1 MCPFREPQAEVRES
15 EQQSLCSASSAKKP
29 GANVAQ
35 QKHTISTAMAHW
47 PESGGDN
54 RKLPYE
60 NPDMCC

>member
-1 MCPFREPQAEVRES
+1 
-15 EQQSLCSASSAKKP
+15 LCSASSAKKP